1 MTSQIGPL
9 PKKPDC
15 GGTPFNYYKSQVC
28 FRWPDPLTTCDI
40 PSNFESQLVCFLEY
54 LFGAKVGMWTCGNSL
69 GTRWEHIG
77 NKEKHEIPPP
87 QPQNKQKWHT
97 WMHV

>member
-1 MTSQIGPL
+1 LWMTSQIGPL

-40 PSNFESQLVCFLEY
+40 FKAIYKANV
-54 LFGAKVGMWTCGNSL
+54 K
-69 GTRWEHIG
+69 
-77 NKEKHEIPPP
+77 
-87 QPQNKQKWHT
+87 
-97 WMHV
+97 